1 MYGSFVVFKRLLT
14 LLCFFA
20 LLLLIY
26 YFIEIPT
33 SKRFFL
39 TVKGAMLEVEIAD
52 NSYLR
57 QKGLMGRQHLPENQ
71 GVLFIF
77 PFEAIQRFW
86 MKNTIIPLSIAF
98 IQKECRIS
106 QIVQMEPDRWNGKL
120 PEYQSHEKVRLAL
133 EVNQGWF
140 EKQGVGPGDKI
151 YFSRSVE
158 KRVAAVRE

>member
-1 MYGSFVVFKRLLT
+1 MILKRLLT
-14 LLCFFA
+14 LLCFSA
-20 LLLLIY
+20 LLLLVY
-26 YFIEIPT
+26 YFVEIPS

-52 NSYLR
+52 NPYLR
-57 QKGLMGRQHLPENQ
+57 QKGLMGRQHLPENY

-77 PFEAIQRFW
+77 PFKAIQKFW

-98 IQKECRIS
+98 IQNDGRIS
-106 QIVQMEPDRWNGKL
+106 QILQMEPDRWNGKY
-120 PEYQSHEKVRLAL
+120 PEHRSNKKVRLVL

-140 EKQGVGPGDKI
+140 EKQGIEPGDKI
-151 YFSRSVE
+151 YFSRSLK